1 MVYLKHNT
9 QQHFLR
15 KTKMN
20 SKIKRF
26 DVKAIDPTTGRPTTF
41 RSVSRD
47 QLRQND
53 SGETVFRYNDHYDSC
68 EVISVVEIPQ
78 EKLDAERRYFEKY
91 GTANE

>member
-1 MVYLKHNT
+1 M
-9 QQHFLR
+9 
-15 KTKMN
+15 
-20 SKIKRF
+20 KRF

-53 SGETVFRYNDHYDSC
+53 SGETVFRYNDYYDSC
-68 EVISVVEIPQ
+68 EVISVLEVPQ
-78 EKLDAERRYFEKY
+78 SKMDAMAAYFERY

>member
-1 MVYLKHNT
+1 MT
-9 QQHFLR
+9 
-15 KTKMN
+15 TKQ
-20 SKIKRF
+20 KQF

-53 SGETVFRYNDHYDSC
+53 SGETVFRYNDHYNSC
-68 EVISVVEIPQ
+68 EVISVVEVPQ
-78 EKLDAERRYFEKY
+78 EKLDAMRRYFEKY